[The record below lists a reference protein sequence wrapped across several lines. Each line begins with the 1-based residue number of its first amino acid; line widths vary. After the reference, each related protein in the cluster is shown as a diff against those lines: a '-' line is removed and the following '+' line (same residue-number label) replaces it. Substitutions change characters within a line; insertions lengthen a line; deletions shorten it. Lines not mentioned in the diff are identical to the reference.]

1 MGNRT
6 MKRFLNRVFAALRKM
21 GSPPPTGRDEG
32 LVPTPALGVR
42 SQVKAGFSIILK
54 RVPN

>member
-6 MKRFLNRVFAALRKM
+6 MKRFLNRVLAALQKM
-21 GSPPPTGRDEG
+21 GCPPPTGRAEG
-32 LVPTPALGVR
+32 LSPRPALGVR